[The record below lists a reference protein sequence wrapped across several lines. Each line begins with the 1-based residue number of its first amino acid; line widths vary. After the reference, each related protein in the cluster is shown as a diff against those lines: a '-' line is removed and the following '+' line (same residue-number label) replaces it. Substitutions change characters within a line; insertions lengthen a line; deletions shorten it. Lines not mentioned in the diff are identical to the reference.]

1 MRVQPE
7 RMFMFR
13 LAKELGKTVRD
24 LGESLDSNEIA
35 EWLAFFKVER
45 EEQEGRKKDE
55 TKAKMQS
62 ALSGMAKK

>member
-1 MRVQPE
+1 MRNQPE

-13 LAKELGKTVRD
+13 LAKELGKTVKE

-45 EEQEGRKKDE
+45 EESEGKKKLE
-55 TKAKMQS
+55 TKSKLQS

>member
-1 MRVQPE
+1 
-7 RMFMFR
+7 MFR
-13 LAKELGKTVRD
+13 LAKELGKTVRE

-45 EEQEGRKKDE
+45 EESEGKQKQD
-55 TKAKMQS
+55 TKNKMQA

>member
-7 RMFMFR
+7 RMFLFR
-13 LAKELGKTVRD
+13 LAKELGKTVWE
-24 LGESLDSNEIA
+24 LCQSLDSYEIT

-45 EEQEGRKKDE
+45 EEAENKQKQD
-55 TKAKMQS
+55 TKNKMQS

>member
-13 LAKELGKTVRD
+13 LAKELGKTVRE

>member
-13 LAKELGKTVRD
+13 LAKELGKTVRE

-45 EEQEGRKKDE
+45 EESEGKQKQD
-55 TKAKMQS
+55 TKNKMQA